1 MSGTL
6 ADVRLDS
13 ASLVPWYYQA
23 ARALEEA
30 IVNGRLPRGGKLLES
45 ELDLVERLG
54 FRTLPP
60 CGRL

>member
-1 MSGTL
+1 MFGTL
-6 ADVRLDS
+6 ADVRLES
-13 ASLVPWYYQA
+13 VSLVPWCYQA

-30 IVNGRLPRGGKLLES
+30 KLLES

-60 CGRL
+60 GGQL